1 MVHLKRIS
9 NMIKRSLLIL
19 LTLITS
25 ISFVEAGILSIS
37 GIYQGKN
44 LYVQNPPITETEY
57 CTQEV
62 YVNDVKIM
70 SHIIA
75 SAYEIDLSHLKMDES
90 VTIKILHRD
99 DCKPKILNP
108 QVLKINST
116 FQFTSFV
123 IDEKKLSWSTKGE
136 MASGKMY
143 VEHFLNNNW
152 VVIKDISCHGSITLN
167 NYQVESSHHSSLN
180 KYRIKF
186 LEKDGIAFYSKIIEF
201 TSSKP
206 PITFYPKKVATSVYL
221 DRSTAFEVIDSYGNV
236 VKKGVGKEIE
246 MSNMKS
252 GVYYL
257 NFDNRTEKVLKK

>member
-1 MVHLKRIS
+1 
-9 NMIKRSLLIL
+9 MIKRSLLIL